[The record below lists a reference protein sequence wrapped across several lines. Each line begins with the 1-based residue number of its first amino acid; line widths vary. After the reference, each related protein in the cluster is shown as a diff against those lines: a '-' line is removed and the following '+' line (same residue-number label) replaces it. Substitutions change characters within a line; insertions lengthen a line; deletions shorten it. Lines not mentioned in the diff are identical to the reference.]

1 MVGEGHLRG
10 AVDPRW
16 QGLAFGANALTQ
28 PVAQK
33 ELVALQAP
41 TLLALVLAFR
51 LWLQFAIARRHH
63 VSKKRLSK

>member
-28 PVAQK
+28 PVAHKQ
-33 ELVALQAP
+33 LAALQAP

-51 LWLQFAIARRHH
+51 LWLQFAMLRRNHA
-63 VSKKRLSK
+63 SRKRLSK